1 MHFKHGSLS
10 LSRSRSQEQTN
21 YMMWMALRR
30 LFEISFVSEPDPLLS
45 EPELNELEC
54 FRNVLSANCLISGLA
69 LFN

>member
-10 LSRSRSQEQTN
+10 LSRSQEQTN

-30 LFEISFVSEPDPLLS
+30 LFEMSFVSEPDPLLS
-45 EPELNELEC
+45 EPELDEFEC
-54 FRNVLSANCLISGLA
+54 FRNVLSANYFISGLA